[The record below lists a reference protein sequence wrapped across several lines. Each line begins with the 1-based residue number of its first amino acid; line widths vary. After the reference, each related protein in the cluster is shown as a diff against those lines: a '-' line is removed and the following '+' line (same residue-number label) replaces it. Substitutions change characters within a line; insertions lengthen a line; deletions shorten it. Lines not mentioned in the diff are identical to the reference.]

1 MAEDMKDVGG
11 EFKLSPAQRKAHA
24 SNLKIKIK
32 WLSYIG
38 LDKIASAIQIN
49 ASHVMRGVVVIC

>member
-1 MAEDMKDVGG
+1 MVNSSCP
-11 EFKLSPAQRKAHA
+11 LSNARPNA

-38 LDKIASAIQIN
+38 LDKIASAIRIN